1 MIVGR
6 ARRRAAPA
14 SRDSPEIPNAV
25 SLFGRF
31 VEDARFGTDGIILLP
46 PDAVLR
52 NESSI
57 TADGE
62 CLGGSIVD
70 HAVAVVGAEP
80 KTVAA
85 QRDDAVLYEAF
96 VAERVV
102 EDEDAP
108 RSLADAAYRGRE
120 VVFCREPRPA
130 NAVGIELF
138 PKVRQSADNFG
149 AGSNLLLQGRYGRRR
164 CRLVTVHC
172 V

>member
-96 VAERVV
+96 VAERVLRRLRSHG
-102 EDEDAP
+102 P
-108 RSLADAAYRGRE
+108 RTVRGALR
-120 VVFCREPRPA
+120 PRA
-130 NAVGIELF
+130 QS
-138 PKVRQSADNFG
+138 VRRRNI
-149 AGSNLLLQGRYGRRR
+149 GRRPQNR
-164 CRLVTVHC
+164 KR
-172 V
+172 